1 MTPHPQRCETLKTL
15 YDYCVEQ
22 FTSAEDNSDVETAFE
37 KMLVLFPQTHYNRT
51 GIWNG
56 CAFPAATER
65 DKTLDEYYI
74 DFEENG
80 GEYTGHLRI
89 CTPDK
94 LEFDGDR
101 TLKTNGVIIKLDEK
115 IELVEKQEPRTA
127 PAGDQ

>member
-1 MTPHPQRCETLKTL
+1 MKPQPKPRWFKISEVQLTALRKGWTH
-15 YDYCVEQ
+15 
-22 FTSAEDNSDVETAFE
+22 TSLDDE
-37 KMLVLFPQTHYNRT
+37 K
-51 GIWNG
+51 GILQSVWDDQMIDSG
-56 CAFPAATER
+56 CTSHTATER
-65 DKTLDEYYI
+65 EKSLDEYYI

-127 PAGDQ
+127 PADNQ

>member
-56 CAFPAATER
+56 CAFPATTEQEIR
-65 DKTLDEYYI
+65 EKVLDKFYQFLDNSNKKR
-74 DFEENG
+74 FA
-80 GEYTGHLRI
+80 LW
-89 CTPDK
+89 
-94 LEFDGDR
+94 
-101 TLKTNGVIIKLDEK
+101 
-115 IELVEKQEPRTA
+115 ELKQEIQNLRQ
-127 PAGDQ
+127 GEQG